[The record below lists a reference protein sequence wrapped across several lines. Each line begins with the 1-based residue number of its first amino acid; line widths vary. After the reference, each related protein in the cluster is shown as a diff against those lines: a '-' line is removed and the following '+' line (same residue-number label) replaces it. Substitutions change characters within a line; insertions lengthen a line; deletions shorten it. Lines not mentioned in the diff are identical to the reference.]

1 MKHRIVVYW
10 GMAMVTTIAW
20 GEGVVSLDSCRT
32 MALKNNTQL
41 LISEARIEGAR
52 YQRKEA
58 RAAYF
63 PALDFSGGYAY
74 NQKEISIFSTDQMLP
89 IKTFNPE
96 TGSYEY
102 TIAKNP
108 ITGEPIKD
116 SNGTPVPQE
125 VAYLPKEAMTYDVH
139 NLFFGALTLTQPV
152 YMGGKINALNQM
164 AHYAEQL
171 SVAQR
176 QNEAENI
183 VYEVDVAYWQVVSLG
198 AKLQLAESYVA
209 LLDTLKY
216 NVDAMIREGVA
227 TPSDQLRVEVKRNE
241 AQVDLTKVKNGLS
254 LSRMAL
260 AQLCGLPIDSDLHL
274 VDEDSGEALMV
285 VPLFPENENL
295 EQVYAR
301 RKDIQQLELGVN
313 ITHQQSRVELS
324 SMLPNVSIIGAYE
337 FSNPNM
343 DDGFSKNFDGG
354 FSVGVMVS
362 VPLWHWGGNYN
373 KYKAS
378 QTDETIMRLNLADA
392 KDKVA
397 LQVQQA
403 SFKAQESVKTYKTTL
418 ENLAS
423 ANENLRQAQIG
434 FSEGVMTIDNVMEAQ
449 TAWLKANSERVDA
462 QIEVQL
468 CNTYL
473 QKVLGLLKPNN

>member
-1 MKHRIVVYW
+1 MIRRIVVYW
-10 GMAMVTTIAW
+10 GMAMVSFIAW
-20 GEGVVSLDSCRT
+20 GEGVVSLDSCRA
-32 MALKNNTQL
+32 MALRNNKQL
-41 LISEARIEGAR
+41 LISKARIEGAR
-52 YQRKEA
+52 YQKKEA
-58 RAAYF
+58 KAAYL
-63 PALDFSGGYAY
+63 PALDFIGEYTY
-74 NQKEISIFSTDQMLP
+74 NQKNLSILGSDQLLP
-89 IKTFNPE
+89 IKNANGDFLPE
-96 TGSYEY
+96 AAL
-102 TIAKNP
+102 I
-108 ITGEPIKD
+108 
-116 SNGTPVPQE
+116 
-125 VAYLPKEAMTYDVH
+125 PKEALTFDIQNV
-139 NLFFGALTLTQPV
+139 FFGALTLTQPV
-152 YMGGKINALNQM
+152 YMGGKIIALNNI
-164 AHYAEQL
+164 ANYASQL
-171 SVAQR
+171 AVVQKEY
-176 QNEAENI
+176 EAENI

-198 AKLQLAESYVA
+198 AKQRLAESYVA

-227 TPSDQLRVEVKRNE
+227 TPSDQLRVEVNRNE
-241 AQVDLTKVKNGLS
+241 AHVDLIKVKNGLS

-260 AQLCGLPIDSDLHL
+260 AQLCGLPIDSDLRL
-274 VDEDSGEALMV
+274 EDENVEKELID

-295 EQVYAR
+295 EGVYAR
-301 RKDIQQLELGVN
+301 RKDIQQLELGID

-324 SMLPNVSIIGAYE
+324 TMLPKVSIIGTYE

-343 DDGFSKNFDGG
+343 YNGFSKDFDGG

-378 QTDETIMRLNLADA
+378 QTNETVMLLNLADA
-392 KDKVA
+392 KEKVA

-403 SFKAQESVKTYKTTL
+403 SYKAQEAVKTYKTTL

-423 ANENLRQAQIG
+423 ANENLRQAQVG
-434 FSEGVMTIDNVMEAQ
+434 FKEGVMTIDNVMEAQ